1 MQSFLKAN
9 LYSIAGVLIVLM
21 VALGVFFFRY
31 GVSSDAS
38 DVAYHIATAQ
48 SFIRDGG
55 VTLWETWGSLPEGR
69 PHLYPPVYHILI
81 SAILSLGLSPSSAE
95 FFIVFFNIVGLLF
108 IGWYGIRK
116 LFDAQI
122 AFWYVLSLSSSLL
135 LLNSMSMTGPAF
147 FVLNLSP
154 FIILLIKK
162 QKALMAGLLL
172 LLLFYT
178 HMIFPWLVAGALIVW
193 SLCNKK
199 YLKTT
204 LCIVGAAIVFYSPWL
219 VHILSNLEYLRYF
232 DNRYA
237 DILRSG
243 DRIFLADMFF
253 LLAGVAYIV
262 SALTQIK
269 KQFFKSDAVYF
280 AALAALSSPIAYF
293 EFTRYSH
300 GIGAWSL
307 ALLGA
312 FLISSFLKMG
322 FIEPYVRRIIIG
334 VVVAVVIL
342 NPQLYLMK
350 DNGGWYVN
358 ADIISRN
365 MSRLLSGTLDTGK
378 THFNA
383 ETIALAEII
392 KENSAKDD
400 IIYNFTFEY
409 GSEKYQSHRAY
420 ILAQL
425 FSSLS
430 NRAMGNLRYPEVYW
444 KKPIPLEFVHIA
456 LADSRDIENT
466 SSHISP
472 EDRDVLNKKFE
483 VIART
488 ENNFLV
494 LKNKDPMT
502 FDRPLPRTVVPISL
516 AWIGLIVG
524 FGAIISSVLMRS
536 KSSSEM

>member
-1 MQSFLKAN
+1 MHSFLKAN
-9 LYSIAGVLIVLM
+9 LYSIAGVLVVLI

-38 DVAYHIATAQ
+38 DITYHIATAQ

-55 VTLWETWGSLPEGR
+55 VALWETWGSLPEGR
-69 PHLYPPVYHILI
+69 PHLYPPVYHIFVSVI
-81 SAILSLGLSPSSAE
+81 IAVGFSPSSAE
-95 FFIVFFNIVGLLF
+95 FIVVFFNIAGLLF

-116 LFDAQI
+116 LFDVQI
-122 AFWYVLSLSSSLL
+122 AFWYVLSLSSSFL
-135 LLNSMSMTGPAF
+135 LLNYMSMTGPAF
-147 FVLNLSP
+147 LVLNLSP
-154 FIILLIKK
+154 FIIILIKR
-162 QKALMAGLLL
+162 QKALVAGLLL

-204 LCIVGAAIVFYSPWL
+204 LSVVGAAILFYSPWL
-219 VHILSNLEYLRYF
+219 AHILSNLEYLRYF

-243 DRIFLADMFF
+243 DRIFSIDMFF
-253 LLAGVAYIV
+253 VLAGISYIIFTFV
-262 SALTQIK
+262 NIK
-269 KQFFKSDAVYF
+269 KKFLEGDVVYF
-280 AALAALSSPIAYF
+280 AVLAILSLPIAYF
-293 EFTRYSH
+293 EFTRYSY

-307 ALLGA
+307 AVLGA
-312 FLISSFLKMG
+312 FLISSFLEMS
-322 FIEPYVRRIIIG
+322 FIEPYMRRVIVGII
-334 VVVAVVIL
+334 VAVVIL
-342 NPQLYLMK
+342 NPQLYIMK
-350 DNGGWYVN
+350 DNGGWHIN
-358 ADIISRN
+358 TDIVSLK
-365 MSRLLSGTLDTGK
+365 MSQLLSGTLDTGK

-383 ETIALAEII
+383 ETIALAEVI
-392 KENSAKDD
+392 KKNSLEDE
-400 IIYNFTFEY
+400 IIYNLTFEY

-456 LADSRDIENT
+456 LAHSRDIESA

-472 EDRDVLNKKFE
+472 EDRDVLNENFE

-488 ENNFLV
+488 ENNFLI
-494 LKNKDPMT
+494 LKNKEPEV
-502 FDRPLPRTVVPISL
+502 FDRPQPRIVLPIYL
-516 AWIGLIVG
+516 AWIALIAS
-524 FGAIISSVLMRS
+524 FWAIICSVLMRP
-536 KSSSEM
+536 KNTL